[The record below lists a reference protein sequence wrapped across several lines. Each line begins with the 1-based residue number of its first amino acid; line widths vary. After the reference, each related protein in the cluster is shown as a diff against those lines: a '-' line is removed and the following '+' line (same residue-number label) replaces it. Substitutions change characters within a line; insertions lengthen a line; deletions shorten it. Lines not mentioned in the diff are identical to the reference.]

1 MERRKYLYGIGA
13 AAGMLVLILDGKTAL
28 AGARSGIELC
38 LMTVIPA
45 LFPFIVL
52 SILLSGALLG
62 ASIPPL
68 RPVGKIL
75 KMPAGTESLLL
86 CAFLGGYPSGAVA
99 VSEAF
104 RAGSLSKGA
113 AERLLS
119 FCNNAGPAF
128 LFGMTLSLFPD
139 AGAAWLLWGIHILS
153 ALAVGILIPGKE
165 YSPVKLKKGGSSI
178 GVIKKA
184 ITVMA
189 TVCAWVIL
197 FRIII
202 TFLDRWILWLF
213 PPEVRVAVIGVLEL
227 SNGCCSLTLVNDVR
241 VRLILCSGMLALGG
255 LCVTMQTV
263 SSVRGLKMN
272 QYYLGKILQ
281 FVCSIL
287 LSAAAVFHFWWVF
300 PVFGVV
306 VYLFTWRSKKICGNS
321 VPTRV

>member
-52 SILLSGALLG
+52 SVLLSGALLG
-62 ASIPPL
+62 ASILPL

-104 RAGSLSKGA
+104 RAGSLSKDT

-300 PVFGVV
+300 PIFVV
-306 VYLFTWRSKKICGNS
+306 AVYLFSGRSKKISGNS
-321 VPTRV
+321 VPTGV

>member
-68 RPVGKIL
+68 RPVGRIL

-86 CAFLGGYPSGAVA
+86 CAFLGGYPSGAIA

-104 RAGSLSKGA
+104 RAGSLSKDT

-165 YSPVKLKKGGSSI
+165 SSPVKLKKGGSSK

-202 TFLDRWILWLF
+202 AFLDRWILWLL

-227 SNGCCSLTLVNDVR
+227 SNGCCSLILVNDVR

-255 LCVTMQTV
+255 LCVTMQTM
-263 SSVRGLKMN
+263 SSVSGLKIN
-272 QYYLGKILQ
+272 QYCLGKILQ
-281 FVCSIL
+281 FVCSTL
-287 LSAAAVFHFWWVF
+287 LSAAAVFRFWWFF
-300 PVFGVV
+300 PIFGVV
-306 VYLFTWRSKKICGNS
+306 VYLFAGRGKKISGNS

>member
-52 SILLSGALLG
+52 SVLLSGALLG

-104 RAGSLSKGA
+104 RAGSLSKDT

-165 YSPVKLKKGGSSI
+165 SSPVKLKKGGSSI
-178 GVIKKA
+178 GVIKKS

-300 PVFGVV
+300 PIFVV
-306 VYLFTWRSKKICGNS
+306 AVYLFSGRSKKISGNS

>member
-104 RAGSLSKGA
+104 RAGSLSKDT

-139 AGAAWLLWGIHILS
+139 AGAGWLLWGIHILS

-165 YSPVKLKKGGSSI
+165 SSPVKLKKGGSSI

-202 TFLDRWILWLF
+202 AFLDRWILWIL
-213 PPEVRVAVIGVLEL
+213 PPEGRVAVIGFLEL
-227 SNGCCSLTLVNDVR
+227 SNGCCSLNLVNDVR
-241 VRLILCSGMLALGG
+241 IRLILCSGMLALGG
-255 LCVTMQTV
+255 VCVTMQTV

-272 QYYLGKILQ
+272 LYFLGKILQ

-287 LSAAAVFHFWWVF
+287 LSTAAVFRFWWVF
-300 PVFGVV
+300 PIFVV
-306 VYLFTWRSKKICGNS
+306 AVYLFSGRSKKISGNS
-321 VPTRV
+321 VPTGV

>member
-52 SILLSGALLG
+52 SVLLSGALLG
-62 ASIPPL
+62 ASILPL

-104 RAGSLSKGA
+104 RAGSLSKDT

-227 SNGCCSLTLVNDVR
+227 SNGCCSLALVNDVR

-300 PVFGVV
+300 PIFVV
-306 VYLFTWRSKKICGNS
+306 AVYLFSGRSKKISGNS

>member
-52 SILLSGALLG
+52 SVLLSGALLG
-62 ASIPPL
+62 ASILPL

-104 RAGSLSKGA
+104 RAGSLSKDT

-178 GVIKKA
+178 GVIKKS

-255 LCVTMQTV
+255 LCVTMQTL
-263 SSVRGLKMN
+263 SVTKGLASKKYF
-272 QYYLGKILQ
+272 QGKLIQ
-281 FVCSIL
+281 FAFSIL
-287 LSAAAVFHFWWVF
+287 FCVGLAYQIWWFFPFLAGVIYLCARKNKKISGISAA
-300 PVFGVV
+300 
-306 VYLFTWRSKKICGNS
+306 N
-321 VPTRV
+321 RV

>member
-52 SILLSGALLG
+52 SVLLSGALLG
-62 ASIPPL
+62 ASILPL

-104 RAGSLSKGA
+104 RAGSLSKDT

-119 FCNNAGPAF
+119 FCNNVGPAF

-306 VYLFTWRSKKICGNS
+306 VYLFMGRNKKISGNS

>member
-68 RPVGKIL
+68 RPVGRIL

-104 RAGSLSKGA
+104 RAGSLSKDT

-227 SNGCCSLTLVNDVR
+227 SNGCCSLALVNDVR

-300 PVFGVV
+300 PIFVV
-306 VYLFTWRSKKICGNS
+306 AVYLFSGRSKKISGNS

>member
-1 MERRKYLYGIGA
+1 MERRKDLYGIGA

-75 KMPAGTESLLL
+75 KMPEGTESLLL

-104 RAGSLSKGA
+104 RAGSLSKGT
-113 AERLLS
+113 AERLIS

-165 YSPVKLKKGGSSI
+165 SSPVKLKKGGSSI

-227 SNGCCSLTLVNDVR
+227 SNGCCSLALVSDVR

-300 PVFGVV
+300 PIFVV
-306 VYLFTWRSKKICGNS
+306 AVYLFSGRSKKISGNS
-321 VPTRV
+321 VPTGV

>member
-52 SILLSGALLG
+52 SVLLSGALLG
-62 ASIPPL
+62 ASILPL

-104 RAGSLSKGA
+104 RAGSLSKDT

-213 PPEVRVAVIGVLEL
+213 SPEVRVAVIGVLEL

-300 PVFGVV
+300 PIFVV
-306 VYLFTWRSKKICGNS
+306 AVYLFSGRSKKISGNS

>member
-52 SILLSGALLG
+52 SVLLSGALLG
-62 ASIPPL
+62 ASILPL

-104 RAGSLSKGA
+104 RAGSLSKDT

-128 LFGMTLSLFPD
+128 LFGMTLSLFPN

-189 TVCAWVIL
+189 TICAWVIL

-300 PVFGVV
+300 PVLGVV
-306 VYLFTWRSKKICGNS
+306 VYLFTGRSKKISGNS

>member
-52 SILLSGALLG
+52 SVLLSGALLG
-62 ASIPPL
+62 ASILPL

-86 CAFLGGYPSGAVA
+86 CAFLGGYPSGAIA

-104 RAGSLSKGA
+104 RAGSLSKDT

-300 PVFGVV
+300 PVLGVV
-306 VYLFTWRSKKICGNS
+306 VYLFTGRSKKISGNS

>member
-28 AGARSGIELC
+28 AGARSGIALC
-38 LMTVIPA
+38 LMTVIPT

-52 SILLSGALLG
+52 SVLLSGALLG

-104 RAGSLSKGA
+104 RAGSLSKDA

-165 YSPVKLKKGGSSI
+165 SSPVKLKKGGSSI
-178 GVIKKA
+178 GVIKNA

-202 TFLDRWILWLF
+202 AFLDRWILWLL

-287 LSAAAVFHFWWVF
+287 LSAAAVFHLWWF
-300 PVFGVV
+300 F
-306 VYLFTWRSKKICGNS
+306 
-321 VPTRV
+321 

>member
-52 SILLSGALLG
+52 SVLLSGALLG

-104 RAGSLSKGA
+104 RAGSLSKDT
-113 AERLLS
+113 AERLRS

-165 YSPVKLKKGGSSI
+165 SSPVKLKKGGSSI

-300 PVFGVV
+300 PIFVV
-306 VYLFTWRSKKICGNS
+306 AVYLFSGRSKKISGNS
-321 VPTRV
+321 VPTCV

>member
-68 RPVGKIL
+68 RPVGRIL

-104 RAGSLSKGA
+104 RAGSLSKDA

-165 YSPVKLKKGGSSI
+165 SSPVKLKKGGSSI
-178 GVIKKA
+178 GVIKNA

-202 TFLDRWILWLF
+202 AFLDRWILWLL

-300 PVFGVV
+300 PVLGVV
-306 VYLFTWRSKKICGNS
+306 VYLFTGRSKKISGNS